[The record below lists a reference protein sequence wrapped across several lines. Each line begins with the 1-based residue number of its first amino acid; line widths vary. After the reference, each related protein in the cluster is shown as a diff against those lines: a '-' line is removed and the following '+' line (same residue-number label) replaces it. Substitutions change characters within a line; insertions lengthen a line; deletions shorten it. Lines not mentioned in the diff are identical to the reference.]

1 MAKTDFTP
9 TLNGFHFGNYFVNNI
24 LQVPVYGQIS
34 SLGRCGG
41 MSFSALDF
49 YFTHHMIPR
58 STNQD
63 FAASGSVPPDGTPLA
78 DYIYRRQIDSFLTA
92 SAAKFITWS
101 VTPDGPSFLLR
112 GVDSWTKQDEYT
124 KLRMAIDAGKPVP
137 LGLVVATDLS
147 GLPHNHQVVAY
158 GYDLDAA
165 GKPSIVHIYDNNH
178 PDEEVT
184 LTARSAGSGWIES
197 TGEQWRGFFVQDYVS
212 QPPPAMLI
220 TAPVPETAVEKS
232 LLPAKAQPVVVTF
245 DTIRFNGDEQLLAKG
260 RVALTLS
267 VNDVSIRWPRS
278 GTRIVKADQ
287 LYDIDKSLEVEVQPD
302 AKLVVMVRASEG
314 LLDNVQI
321 VDNDV
326 PGSLFMREYGSAE
339 NWGKGRHKESM
350 EAVAGGY
357 TVKYTV
363 KPRKIGLNKQGH

>member
-1 MAKTDFTP
+1 MAKTDFAP
-9 TLNGFHFGNYFVNNI
+9 KLNGFHFGNYFVNNI
-24 LQVPVYGQIS
+24 LQIPVYGQIT

-49 YFTHHMIPR
+49 YFAHQMVPR

-63 FAASGSVPPDGTPLA
+63 FAATGSVPPDGTPLA
-78 DYIYRRQIDSFLTA
+78 DYIYRRQIDSFLTP
-92 SAAKFITWS
+92 SAAKFVTWS

-112 GVDSWTKQDEYT
+112 GVDSWTKQDEYP

-158 GYDLDAA
+158 GYDLDAT
-165 GKPSIVHIYDNNH
+165 GKPSIVYIYDNNH
-178 PDEEVT
+178 PDQEVT
-184 LTARSAGSGWIES
+184 LTARTDSPGWAES
-197 TGEQWRGFFVQDYVS
+197 TGEQWRGFFIQDYTPQS
-212 QPPPAMLI
+212 PPAALI
-220 TAPVPETAVEKS
+220 TAPVLETAVEKS
-232 LLPAKAQPVVVTF
+232 LLPATVQPVTVTF

-260 RVALTLS
+260 RVALTFS
-267 VNDVSIRWPRS
+267 VNDVAVRWPRS

-287 LYDIDKSLEVEVQPD
+287 LYDINKSLEVEVQSD
-302 AKLVVMVRASEG
+302 AKLVVKVRASEE
-314 LLDNVQI
+314 LLDSVHI

-326 PGSLFMREYGSAE
+326 PGSLFAHEYGSAK
-339 NWGKGRHKESM
+339 NWGKGRHKENV

-357 TVKYTV
+357 TVKYTI
-363 KPRKIGLNKQGH
+363 KPHKAG